1 MTTSYSI
8 KFKRVYD
15 EAEDSDGIRI
25 LVDRLW
31 PRGVKKE
38 ALSHHDWCKE
48 ACPSNELRK
57 AYHANK
63 IEFETF
69 AKRYFDELSANPN
82 NLTPLLRYARQS
94 QVTLLSAVKSFE
106 HSHLPVLK
114 HAIIEALKLEDQ
126 EADGNNLSSPVC
138 FGKDFNYWG

>member
-15 EAEDSDGIRI
+15 AAEDRDGIRI

-38 ALSHHDWCKE
+38 ALSHQDWCKD

-57 AYHANK
+57 SYHAK
-63 IEFETF
+63 EIDYERF
-69 AKRYFDELSANPN
+69 AKRYFDELSANPD

-94 QVTLLSAVKSFE
+94 QVTLLSAVKTFE
-106 HSHLPVLK
+106 YSHLPVLK
-114 HAIIEALKLEDQ
+114 HAMIEALKLEDQ
-126 EADGNNLSSPVC
+126 QADDNKLSSPVC

>member
-1 MTTSYSI
+1 MATSYSI

-15 EAEDSDGIRI
+15 TVEDSDGIRV

-31 PRGVKKE
+31 PRGVKKD
-38 ALSHHDWCKE
+38 ALSHQDWCKE

-57 AYHANK
+57 AYHAK
-63 IEFETF
+63 EIDFETF
-69 AKRYFDELSANPN
+69 ANRYFEELSANPDS
-82 NLTPLLRYARQS
+82 LTPLVRYARQS
-94 QVTLLSAVKSFE
+94 QLTLLSAVKTFE
-106 HSHLPVLK
+106 QSHLPVLK

-126 EADGNNLSSPVC
+126 EADGNDLSSPVC

>member
-15 EAEDSDGIRI
+15 AAEDSDGIRI

-38 ALSHHDWCKE
+38 ALSHQDWCKD

-57 AYHANK
+57 SYHAK
-63 IEFETF
+63 EIDYERF
-69 AKRYFDELSANPN
+69 AKRYFDELSANPD

-94 QVTLLSAVKSFE
+94 QVTLLSAVKTFE
-106 HSHLPVLK
+106 YSHLPVLK
-114 HAIIEALKLEDQ
+114 HAMIEALKLEDQ
-126 EADGNNLSSPVC
+126 QADDDKLSSPVC